1 MFGDFVVLKKLVV
14 WLWQNFNASMLERL
28 VTNELRRLLF
38 IVVLWGRVHL
48 KLFLFFIFKISDRFW
63 LAHNIRDSIGFVDI
77 YLHFIFF
84 LLKIIINYK
93 CSDMS
98 RKNYYLDVRI
108 QVACDDFLIYQY
120 NDTWYNLICF
130 FYILFNS
137 FSDTCI
143 FKICN

>member
-1 MFGDFVVLKKLVV
+1 MTLTEL
-14 WLWQNFNASMLERL
+14 QCFNAWKIGDKWAKKAFIYSGFLRKSPLENFFSFFFLNKWSILIGSQYKRL
-28 VTNELRRLLF
+28 NR
-38 IVVLWGRVHL
+38 ICW
-48 KLFLFFIFKISDRFW
+48 
-63 LAHNIRDSIGFVDI
+63 
-77 YLHFIFF
+77 YLSSLYLF

-93 CSDMS
+93 CSNMS

-108 QVACDDFLIYQY
+108 QVACDDFLIT
-120 NDTWYNLICF
+120 NMMTHDTILICF